1 MKSRTSFFNATVFK
15 KNLTRFAPAWGLY
28 TVFLV
33 LAVLTNTSNMERAGT
48 MLLRL
53 ADSQSAFLFFYAPVC
68 TQLLFGDLLYN
79 TRMCNALH
87 ALPLKRESWF
97 FTNMA
102 SGFAF
107 FLIPVVTATALEGL
121 LMYAGGYPGSMAV
134 IPLCLLQMTLAFA
147 CFFGISTFASFF
159 AGNRLA
165 HVVVY
170 GLLCFGSMILHGL
183 VDTLYVSMYYGVETN
198 QDAFMLFC
206 PMARMTEG
214 SFLEVEGRTVTDPQG
229 FQKSVDTAIL
239 HMGDSFTYYFIAAA
253 VGIGLI
259 LAGLWL
265 YRRRKLE
272 SAGDFLAIRAL
283 EPVFSVIYTL
293 AVGTFFHLIS
303 GGLYLIVGLIVGWF
317 TGRMLLERTV
327 RVFRKKNILRGAAVI
342 GIFLLSLAVAYF
354 DPLGIEAWV
363 PEAHKVA
370 SVTISDG
377 NAYLSNYAVT
387 LETPQA
393 IERVLTLHQSALD
406 EHWEGYPHEQTYEDA
421 YKELIEQTVVP
432 DEMDRYM
439 SHTITYHLKDGRT
452 VSRHY
457 RIWMGDEDGRF
468 LSEVFSSSKALF
480 GYDED
485 LPRFLEENK
494 QIRIR
499 DTWQGYD
506 TILRSETDIA
516 ELYQAI
522 LADAQNGKL
531 VQKYSY
537 HRNEQEV
544 FWIFLEDRTQ
554 LTIYSGCNYTLDWL
568 RAQGVNVDEVLR
580 ELRK

>member
-87 ALPLKRESWF
+87 ALPLKRETWF
-97 FTNMA
+97 FTNIL
-102 SGFAF
+102 SGYAF
-107 FLIPVVTATALEGL
+107 FLIPTLAASVLAWL
-121 LMYAGGYPGSMAV
+121 LMVGSYPGSMAV
-134 IPLCLLQMTLAFA
+134 VPLFLLTALLQFT

-159 AGNRLA
+159 AGNRFA
-165 HVVVY
+165 HAVVY
-170 GLLCFGSMILHGL
+170 GLLNFGSMILYGL
-183 VDTLYVSMYYGVETN
+183 VETLYVSMYYGVGIN
-198 QDAFMLFC
+198 QDAFLRFS
-206 PMARMTEG
+206 PIARMSEGHFLRVETITITELDG
-214 SFLEVEGRTVTDPQG
+214 AQRTL
-229 FQKSVDTAIL
+229 DTAVIQR
-239 HMGDSFTYYFIAAA
+239 GDNFTYYFIVAA
-253 VGIGLI
+253 VGFALI

-272 SAGDFLAIRAL
+272 CAGDFLAIRVL
-283 EPVFSVIYTL
+283 EPVFSVVYTL
-293 AVGTFFHLIS
+293 SVGAFFHLIS
-303 GGLYLIVGLIVGWF
+303 AGLYLIVGLIVGWF

-327 RVFRKKNILRGAAVI
+327 RVFRKKNILRGTAVI
-342 GIFLLSLAVAYF
+342 GIFLLSLAIAYF

-387 LETPQA
+387 LETSQA

-568 RAQGVNVDEVLR
+568 RARGVNVDEVLR